1 MVIVGGG
8 ITGLS
13 TAYRLQAAGKKCIL
27 LEANNIGFGST
38 GGTTA
43 HLNDFFDTSYDTV
56 IHKFGLKNAI
66 LLHQAGKEAISSVED
81 LVLRHQI
88 DCDFTRTD
96 AELFALD
103 EKQEKILSDLV
114 DGAHKVGHTMTYI
127 PSISYPIP
135 FRKAVRIPDQAR
147 FHPIKYILH
156 SGRYWPNK

>member
-1 MVIVGGG
+1 MGSPDYPRLTDYRPQVKNVSYWKL
-8 ITGLS
+8 IT
-13 TAYRLQAAGKKCIL
+13 
-27 LEANNIGFGST
+27 
-38 GGTTA
+38 
-43 HLNDFFDTSYDTV
+43 
-56 IHKFGLKNAI
+56 
-66 LLHQAGKEAISSVED
+66 EAISSVED

-103 EKQEKILSDLV
+103 EKQEKILADLV

-156 SGRYWPNK
+156 SARCWPNK